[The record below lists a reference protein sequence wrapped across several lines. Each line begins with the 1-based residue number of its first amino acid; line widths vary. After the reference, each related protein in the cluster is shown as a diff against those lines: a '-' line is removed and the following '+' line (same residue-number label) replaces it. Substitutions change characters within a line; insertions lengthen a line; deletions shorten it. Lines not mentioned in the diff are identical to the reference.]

1 MEDHNQDNLEDSVSD
16 NDIDPVERRNFI
28 NKNLREVG
36 EKQLSVKLKQVSWLH
51 RKLDEKKCF
60 VTI

>member
-36 EKQLSVKLKQVSWLH
+36 EKQLSVKLKQVS
-51 RKLDEKKCF
+51 
-60 VTI
+60 